1 MSFLFWNMCF
11 DFDCVFLLLNS
22 VAQHHFW
29 MLATHFLLNLTFIVF
44 EISAFNKWKSNYILL
59 LDIKLF
65 HMLISIN
72 LFFCCQYLSSKFSDH
87 CIDIV
92 AESICNFL
100 WVIRFSLNRLCL
112 VFFECIWSSS
122 ETSFLEWL
130 KWKNFATESSRMM
143 LILYCNQ
150 QSEKATS
157 RSLHSVSTFVRS
169 LQSDLRR
176 REYSDSMIQLYWFS
190 SQYEK
195 KCADEKENSIWSR
208 QTIIVKFI
216 NILHASRVLDENVRV
231 WLKTEALKLDLLIAM
246 KIADA
251 SVMW

>member
-1 MSFLFWNMCF
+1 
-11 DFDCVFLLLNS
+11 
-22 VAQHHFW
+22 

-59 LDIKLF
+59 LDIKLS

-72 LFFCCQYLSSKFSDH
+72 SFFCCQYLSSKFFDH
-87 CIDIV
+87 HVNIIS
-92 AESICNFL
+92 ESICNFL
-100 WVIRFSLNRLCL
+100 WIIRFFLNRICL

-122 ETSFLEWL
+122 ETSFLERLRWED
-130 KWKNFATESSRMM
+130 FMTESSRMM
-143 LILYCNQ
+143 LILYCDW

-176 REYSDSMIQLYWFS
+176 REYSDSTIQLYWFS

-195 KCADEKENSIWSR
+195 KCADEKENLIWSR
-208 QTIIVKFI
+208 QTVIVKFI
-216 NILHASRVLDENVRV
+216 DILHASRVFNENVRV
-231 WLKTEALKLDLLIAM
+231 WLKAEALKLDLLIAM